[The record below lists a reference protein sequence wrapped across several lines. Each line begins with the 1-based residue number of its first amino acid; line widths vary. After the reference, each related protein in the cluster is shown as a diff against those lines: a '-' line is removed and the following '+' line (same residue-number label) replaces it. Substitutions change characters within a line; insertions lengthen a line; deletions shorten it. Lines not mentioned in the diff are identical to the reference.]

1 MQFSGKVVVK
11 KEKNRL
17 GLRWGNRKS
26 DKLVRAYEKPEV
38 GAYRVELEF
47 HPRQLRREQI
57 LTLDDLDDLAD
68 VICPQHFQ
76 FVEVDW
82 QRLQRQ
88 LKKFGSRGKYVLAE
102 ARTRAKS
109 LSRVRRYLR
118 RKGIVNFHRF
128 LVPLPIN
135 DEVNRALGRW
145 ARQFESTKLCIK
157 TDING
162 KRNNTQR

>member
-1 MQFSGKVVVK
+1 MQFSGKAVVK
-11 KEKNRL
+11 RENARL

-38 GAYRVELEF
+38 GAYRIELEF
-47 HPRQLRREQI
+47 HPRLLRREQI

-68 VICPQHFQ
+68 LICPQHFQ

-88 LKKFGSRGKYVLAE
+88 LKKLGSLGKYVLAG
-102 ARTRAKS
+102 AQKRANS
-109 LSRVRRYLR
+109 LSRVRRFLR

-135 DEVNRALGRW
+135 SEVNRALGKW
-145 ARQFESTKLCIK
+145 ARTFEGTKLCIK
-157 TDING
+157 TDTHVKSKNA
-162 KRNNTQR
+162 